1 MWTTSTAMDIIPLS
15 IASHFMC
22 KECSLDLVFFMQI
35 DSGWRRQKWHRVNN
49 MGLVD
54 IVDAVHT
61 FLIHLRMDMDH
72 INSDGFLSII
82 TQHSVSCANRVLTPN
97 LTFCGKNNESL
108 REWQLYNR
116 IVRKNKFYLYWFLR
130 TYVPKI
136 TKYLFL
142 KPITT
147 SRLFLIC
154 PKVFFLLLIC
164 QIAESFFLIL

>member
-82 TQHSVSCANRVLTPN
+82 IQHSVSYANRVLTPN
-97 LTFCGKNNESL
+97 LTFCGKNDSQTQQKWHSVDHKGHVDAVRRSSHISYISKEGYESL
-108 REWQLYNR
+108 EQQWMPFLASS
-116 IVRKNKFYLYWFLR
+116 IVSYFSCW
-130 TYVPKI
+130 
-136 TKYLFL
+136 
-142 KPITT
+142 
-147 SRLFLIC
+147 
-154 PKVFFLLLIC
+154 
-164 QIAESFFLIL
+164 